1 MWLKQFLIVFHVHE
15 QEFTIC
21 RYGQDFV
28 SQSAPKYYKKVKNAQ
43 EAHEAIR
50 PTDIRKLP
58 CIMTQASFVNILLEW
73 CAKGDF

>member
-1 MWLKQFLIVFHVHE
+1 MLNLCGLSNFLLFFMCMNKK
-15 QEFTIC
+15 FTVC

-28 SQSAPKYYKKVKNAQ
+28 SQSAPKY
-43 EAHEAIR
+43 
-50 PTDIRKLP
+50 DIRKLP

>member
-1 MWLKQFLIVFHVHE
+1 MCMNKK
-15 QEFTIC
+15 FTVC